1 MCLILIMPEILEMIF
16 LETEFLLTITTT
28 GGSIMFTKNDSDIQM
43 NIVLAMHTKVINIDH
58 ILIIMPLPIIS

>member
-1 MCLILIMPEILEMIF
+1 MIF

>member
-16 LETEFLLTITTT
+16 PETEFLLTITTT

-43 NIVLAMHTKVINIDH
+43 NIVLAIHTKVINIDH
-58 ILIIMPLPIIS
+58 ILIMLLPIIF

>member
-16 LETEFLLTITTT
+16 PETEFLLTITTT

-58 ILIIMPLPIIS
+58 ILIMLLPIIF